1 MLADIFI
8 KRPRF
13 AGVISIVLFLAGLIA
28 LRQMPV
34 EQFPDIVPPQVSVT
48 ASYPG
53 AGAEVVEQTVAQV
66 IEDQIV
72 GVDNMIYM
80 SSTSGADGSY
90 GLTISFEV
98 GTDPDIATVNVQNR
112 VALAEPLLPAEV
124 RQTGVRV
131 AKKSSSLLMGI
142 ALYSTSEALE
152 GPDLTNYARLNLMD
166 RLKRVEGVGDASM
179 FGANEFAMR
188 VDLDV
193 DRLAALSL
201 TPSDV
206 IGALKSQNLQAAIGR
221 VGGQPVT
228 EDPGLQLNISTTGRL
243 SDPEEFGAII
253 LRAGSDGSVLRIRD
267 VARVSLGEKN
277 SDVVT
282 SFDGKPATL
291 IGLYLAPG
299 GNAVAAADAV
309 KAMMERAAADFPAGM
324 GYGLVAD
331 SSVFV
336 KESIHEVRKTLIEA
350 FVLVVLVVFV
360 FLGSLRA
367 TLVPL
372 IAVPVALVGTFAVM
386 QMMGFS
392 LNTVSLLA
400 MVLAIGIVV
409 DDPIVVV
416 EAVEA
421 KMEEN
426 PGMSPAEASSAA
438 MSEITGAIVAT
449 TLVLL
454 SVFVP
459 VAFIPGISGQLF
471 QQFAVAVSVSMVISS
486 INALTLSPALCAILL
501 KPHHGPK
508 RGIMGRISRAID
520 GARDGYARVAGAI
533 ARRAILGLVLLGGAV
548 ALTGG
553 LFKVVPTGFLPAED
567 QGSFIVETRLP
578 EAASVNRTIA
588 AQREL
593 EAILSALPGVES
605 VVSVMGYSMLDG
617 ITKSNAAFSLV
628 SMQDFAE
635 RTTPETSAFHAIE
648 QAMRQG
654 AAIRSA
660 QVIAF
665 NLPPIAGLGTG
676 SGFEMQLLDTQGR
689 SAQELAET
697 ARGLSFAA
705 NGDARLSGV
714 YSTFSAESPQLF
726 LEIDRERLYALGM
739 SVSDVFGALSPTLG
753 SAYVNDFN
761 LFGRSWQVRMSAA
774 PEFRDAVDDIA
785 RIQVRSASGE
795 MVPVGAFARAEYV
808 TGPMSLSR
816 YNNQRAAR
824 ISGDPAPGLSSGAAL
839 VAMEEVAA
847 QSLPAGF
854 DYEWTGTALQEKQ
867 AAGQTTMILALAMLF
882 AYLFLVALY
891 ESWTIPVSVMLSV
904 VFGVAGAMAALL
916 VAGLP
921 FNIYAQIGLVVLLA
935 LAAKNAILIVEF
947 AKARREEGVSILDAA
962 VQGAGARFRA
972 VMMTS
977 FAFIA
982 GLIPLVTAEGAS
994 MLSRRAV
1001 GTGVAG
1007 GMLAAALIGIFVIP
1021 ALYVVFQ
1028 SLRERL
1034 KGQGGTSAEG

>member
-1 MLADIFI
+1 MIADIFI

-13 AGVISIVLFLAGLIA
+13 AGVISIVLFLAGLLA
-28 LRQMPV
+28 LGRMPV

-53 AGAEVVEQTVAQV
+53 AGPEVVEQTVAQV
-66 IEDQIV
+66 IEDQVV
-72 GVDNMIYM
+72 GVDDMIYM
-80 SSTSGADGSY
+80 SSTAGADGSY
-90 GLTISFEV
+90 SLNISFAV
-98 GTDPDIATVNVQNR
+98 GTDPDMATVNVQNR
-112 VALAEPLLPAEV
+112 VALAEPLLPPEV
-124 RQTGVRV
+124 TQTGVRV

-142 ALYSTSEALE
+142 ALHATSEAVA
-152 GPDLTNYARLNLMD
+152 GPDLTNYARLTLLD
-166 RLKRVEGVGDASM
+166 RIKRVPDVGDASV
-179 FGANEFAMR
+179 FGANEFAMQ
-188 VDLDV
+188 VSLDV
-193 DRLAALSL
+193 DRLAALGL
-201 TPSDV
+201 TPNDV
-206 IGALKSQNLQAAIGR
+206 IAALRSQNLQAAIGR
-221 VGGQPVT
+221 VGGPSMT
-228 EDPGLQLNISTTGRL
+228 EDPGLQLNISTRGRL
-243 SDPEEFGAII
+243 SDPAEFGAII

-267 VARVSLGEKN
+267 VAEVTLGQKS

-282 SFDGKPATL
+282 SFDGAPATL
-291 IGLYLAPG
+291 IGVYLAPG

-309 KAMMERAAADFPAGM
+309 KATMEAASADFPTGM
-324 GYGLVAD
+324 SYALVAD
-331 SSVFV
+331 SSTFV
-336 KESIHEVRKTLIEA
+336 KESIHEVQKTLIEA
-350 FVLVVLVVFV
+350 FVLVVIVVFV

-372 IAVPVALVGTFAVM
+372 VAVPVALVGTFAVM

-426 PGMSPAEASSAA
+426 PGLSPAEAASQA
-438 MSEITGAIVAT
+438 MSEITGAIIAT

-471 QQFAVAVSVSMVISS
+471 QQFAVAISVSMVISA

-501 KPHHGPK
+501 KAHHGPK
-508 RGIMGRISRAID
+508 RGIMGRISRVID
-520 GARDGYARVAGAI
+520 TARDGYARVAGAI
-533 ARRAILGLVLLGGAV
+533 ARRAILGLVLLGGAI

-553 LFKVVPTGFLPAED
+553 LMKAVPSGFLPSED

-578 EAASVNRTIA
+578 EAASVTRTVA
-588 AQREL
+588 AQREV
-593 EAILSALPGVES
+593 EAILGALPGVES

-617 ITKSNAAFSLV
+617 IVKSNVAFSLV

-635 RTTPETSAFHAIE
+635 RRTEETSVFHAIAR
-648 QAMRQG
+648 AMRQG

-676 SGFEMQLLDTQGR
+676 SGFELQLLDTQGR
-689 SAQELAET
+689 TPQELAEV
-697 ARGLSFAA
+697 ARGLAFAA
-705 NGDARLSGV
+705 NGDARLAGV
-714 YSTFSAESPQLF
+714 YTTFSANSPQLF
-726 LEIDRERLYALGM
+726 LEIDRERLYALGLM
-739 SVSDVFGALSPTLG
+739 LSDVFAALQPTLG

-761 LFGRSWQVRMSAA
+761 LFGRSWQVRMTAA
-774 PEFRDAVDDIA
+774 PEFRDTVDDIA
-785 RIQVRSASGE
+785 RIHVRSASGE
-795 MVPVGAFARAEYV
+795 MVPVGAFARAEFI
-808 TGPMSLSR
+808 TGPMSLMR
-816 YNNQRAAR
+816 YNNQRAAKV
-824 ISGDPAPGLSSGAAL
+824 SGNPAPGVASGAAL
-839 VAMEEVAA
+839 DAMEEVAA
-847 QSLPAGF
+847 ASLPRGF
-854 DYEWTGTALQEKQ
+854 ATEWTGTALQEKQ
-867 AAGQTTMILALAMLF
+867 AAGQTMAILAMAMLF

-891 ESWTIPVSVMLSV
+891 ESWTIPVPVMLSV
-904 VFGVAGAMAALL
+904 TFGVAGAMVALM

-947 AKARREEGVSILDAA
+947 AKARREEGVPILDAA

-977 FAFIA
+977 FAFVA
-982 GLIPLVTAEGAS
+982 GLVPLVTAEGAS

-1028 SLRERL
+1028 SLRERV
-1034 KGQGGTSAEG
+1034 KGQRQAEG

>member
-1 MLADIFI
+1 MLADTFI

-28 LRQMPV
+28 LTRMPV

-53 AGAEVVEQTVAQV
+53 AGAEVVERTVAQV

-72 GVDNMIYM
+72 GVDDMIYM
-80 SSTSGADGSY
+80 SSTSGADGTY
-90 GLTISFEV
+90 ILNISFEV
-98 GTDPDIATVNVQNR
+98 GTDADIATVNVQNR
-112 VALAEPLLPAEV
+112 VSLAEPLLPSEV
-124 RQTGVRV
+124 KQTGVKV

-142 ALYSTSEALE
+142 ALYSESPALE
-152 GPDLTNYARLNLMD
+152 GRDLSNYTRLNLMD
-166 RLKRVEGVGDASM
+166 KLKRVEGVGDATV
-179 FGANEFAMR
+179 FGSNEFAMQIS
-188 VDLDV
+188 LDV

-206 IGALKSQNLQAAIGR
+206 IGALRSQNLQAAIGR
-221 VGGQPVT
+221 VGGRPVI

-253 LRAGSDGSVLRIRD
+253 LRAGTDGSVLRIRD

-299 GNAVAAADAV
+299 GNAIGAADAA
-309 KAMMERAAADFPAGM
+309 KALMEEVAAGFPEGM
-324 GYGLVAD
+324 DYALVSD

-336 KESIHEVRKTLIEA
+336 KESIHEVQKTLIEA
-350 FVLVVLVVFV
+350 FVLVVIVVFI

-367 TLVPL
+367 TVVPL

-386 QMMGFS
+386 LAMGFS

-400 MVLAIGIVV
+400 LVLAIGIVV
-409 DDPIVVV
+409 DDAIVVV

-426 PGMSPAEASSAA
+426 PGMTPAEAASAA
-438 MSEITGAIVAT
+438 MAEITGAILAIT
-449 TLVLL
+449 MVLL

-471 QQFAVAVSVSMVISS
+471 QQFAVAVSVSMVISA
-486 INALTLSPALCAILL
+486 INALTLSPALCAIIL

-508 RGIMGRISRAID
+508 KGIMGAISRGID
-520 GARDGYARVAGAI
+520 KGRDGYTRVAGAI
-533 ARRAILGLVLLGGAV
+533 ARRAILGLALLIGAFV
-548 ALTGG
+548 LTGG
-553 LFKVVPTGFLPAED
+553 LFKAVPTGFLPSED

-588 AQREL
+588 AQREV
-593 EAILSALPGVES
+593 EALLLGLPGVES
-605 VVSVMGYSMLDG
+605 VVSVMGYSMLEG
-617 ITKSNAAFSLV
+617 IIKSNAAFSLV

-635 RTTPETSAFHAIE
+635 RTTAETSVFQAIA

-689 SAQELAET
+689 SPQELAET

-705 NGDARLSGV
+705 NGDARLAGV
-714 YSTFSAESPQLF
+714 YSTFSASSPQLF
-726 LEIDRERLYALGM
+726 LEIDRERLYALGL
-739 SVSDVFGALSPTLG
+739 SVSDVFAALSPTLG

-785 RIQVRSASGE
+785 RIQVRSASGD

-816 YNNQRAAR
+816 YNNQRAAK
-824 ISGDPAPGLSSGAAL
+824 ISGNPAPGLSSGAAL
-839 VAMEEVAA
+839 AAMEEVTEANM
-847 QSLPAGF
+847 PPGF
-854 DYEWTGTALQEKQ
+854 DYEWTGTALQEKR
-867 AAGQTTMILALAMLF
+867 AAGQTSIILALAMLF

-891 ESWTIPVSVMLSV
+891 ESWTVPVPVMLSV
-904 VFGVAGAMAALL
+904 AFGVAGAMAALL
-916 VAGLP
+916 LAGLP

-947 AKARREEGVSILDAA
+947 AKARREAGEEILQAA
-962 VQGAGARFRA
+962 ISGAHARFRA

-977 FAFIA
+977 FAFVA

-1007 GMLAAALIGIFVIP
+1007 GMLAAALVGIFVIP

-1028 SLRERL
+1028 SLRERI
-1034 KGQGGTSAEG
+1034 KGQGGAKAEH

>member
-1 MLADIFI
+1 VLADIFI

-28 LRQMPV
+28 LTRMPV

-66 IEDQIV
+66 IEDQVV
-72 GVDNMIYM
+72 GVDDMIYM
-80 SSTSGADGSY
+80 SSTAGADGSY
-90 GLTISFEV
+90 VLNVSFEV

-112 VALAEPLLPAEV
+112 VSLAEPLLPAEV

-131 AKKSSSLLMGI
+131 AKKSSSLLMGV
-142 ALYSTSEALE
+142 ALYADSDALE
-152 GPDLTNYARLNLMD
+152 GRDMTNYARLYLMD
-166 RLKRVEGVGDASM
+166 RIKRIDGVGDASM

-188 VDLDV
+188 VNLDV
-193 DRLAALSL
+193 DRLAALGL
-201 TPSDV
+201 TPADV
-206 IGALKSQNLQAAIGR
+206 TAALQSQNLQAAIGR
-221 VGGQPVT
+221 VGGQPMT
-228 EDPGLQLNISTTGRL
+228 QDPGLQLNISTKGRL
-243 SDPEEFGAII
+243 STPEEFGAII
-253 LRAGSDGSVLRIRD
+253 LRAGSDGGVVRIRD
-267 VARVSLGEKN
+267 VASVDLGEKS

-291 IGLYLAPG
+291 IGIYLAPG
-299 GNAVAAADAV
+299 GNALATADAI
-309 KAMMERAAADFPAGM
+309 KAAMDDAAGNFPPGM
-324 GYGLVAD
+324 AYEIVSD
-331 SSVFV
+331 SSTFV
-336 KESIHEVRKTLIEA
+336 EESIAEVQKTLIEA
-350 FVLVVLVVFV
+350 FVLVVIVVFL

-367 TLVPL
+367 TIVPL
-372 IAVPVALVGTFAVM
+372 IAVPVALVGTFAVL
-386 QMMGFS
+386 QAMGFS

-416 EAVEA
+416 EAVET

-438 MSEITGAIVAT
+438 MSEITGAVVAT

-471 QQFAVAVSVSMVISS
+471 QQFAVTVSVSMVISS

-508 RGIMGRISRAID
+508 RGIMGAISRWID
-520 GARDGYARVAGAI
+520 SARDGYTRIAGAI
-533 ARRAILGLVLLGGAV
+533 ARRAILGLVLLAGAI

-553 LFKVVPTGFLPAED
+553 LFKAVPTGFLPSED

-578 EAASVNRTIA
+578 EAASVDRTIA
-588 AQREL
+588 AQREV
-593 EAILSALPGVES
+593 EAILSELAGVES
-605 VVSVMGYSMLDG
+605 VVSVAGYSLLDG
-617 ITKSNAAFSLV
+617 IAKSNAAFAFV
-628 SMQDFAE
+628 SMEEFAE
-635 RTTPETSAFHAIE
+635 RTTAETSVFAAIE
-648 QAMRQG
+648 EAMRQS

-665 NLPPIAGLGTG
+665 NLPPISGLGTG
-676 SGFEMQLLDTQGR
+676 SGFEMQVLDTEGR
-689 SAQELAET
+689 SPQDLAET
-697 ARGLSFAA
+697 ARGVSFAA
-705 NGDARLSGV
+705 NGDPDLTGV
-714 YSTFSAESPQLF
+714 YTTFTANSPQLF
-726 LEIDRERLYALGM
+726 LEIDRERLYALGIP
-739 SVSDVFGALSPTLG
+739 VSDVFAALQPTLG
-753 SAYVNDFN
+753 SAYINDFN
-761 LFGRSWQVRMSAA
+761 LFGRSWQVRMTAA
-774 PEFRDAVDDIA
+774 PEYRDAVDDIA
-785 RIQVRSASGE
+785 RIHVRSASGE

-816 YNNQRAAR
+816 YNNQRAAK
-824 ISGDPAPGLSSGAAL
+824 ISGNPAPGQSSGAGIA
-839 VAMEEVAA
+839 AMEQVAETT
-847 QSLPAGF
+847 LPPGF
-854 DYEWTGTALQEKQ
+854 DFEWTGTALQEKQ
-867 AAGQTTMILALAMLF
+867 AAGQTTIILALAMLF

-891 ESWTIPVSVMLSV
+891 ESWTIPVPVMLSV
-904 VFGVAGAMAALL
+904 VFGVAGAIAALL
-916 VAGLP
+916 LTGLP

-947 AKARREEGVSILDAA
+947 AKARRESGETILDAA

-1007 GMLAAALIGIFVIP
+1007 GMLAAALVGIFVIP
-1021 ALYVVFQ
+1021 ALYVVFE
-1028 SLRERL
+1028 SLRERV
-1034 KGQGGTSAEG
+1034 KGRGDAGSEP